1 MFIRTQSNGSRTY
14 LLIVDNKRVDGKVMQ
29 RVLFRLGRL
38 DQLLASGQFD
48 SLVQSLVRFSDEL
61 DVLGAYAR
69 GESIATRSAGIG
81 TGSTRNQYR
90 RRIDEN
96 IRRQVWPRL
105 GCVEAGIADHVWS
118 VKELPRYPLRVL
130 FKAQENPP
138 DSGLLVFLIC
148 RV

>member
-1 MFIRTQSNGSRTY
+1 VFIRTQSNGSRTY

-105 GCVEAGIADHVWS
+105 GCVEAGIA
-118 VKELPRYPLRVL
+118 
-130 FKAQENPP
+130 AIPP
-138 DSGLLVFLIC
+138 
-148 RV
+148 